1 MYNVSFYGKML
12 ADGPRIEAYVAAL
25 KRAVRPGSIVIDL
38 GSGPGF
44 FALLACQFGAAR
56 VYAIEPSDV
65 IEVARSAASA
75 NGFADR
81 ITCIQDLSIN
91 VELPEKADVIISDL
105 RGILPW
111 FQQHLPSIRD
121 ARERLMKPGGKLI
134 PQRDLLW
141 SSLVCAPQKYEEL
154 TAVWDDHRYDLD
166 FTAGRNLVVNSW
178 SKYRAGVEELLVE
191 PLKWHTINYQEFESP
206 DVAGRMSWKMTTSA
220 TTHGVLI
227 WFDTELDSE
236 NGFSNHPGQPELVY
250 GSAFFPFLEPIALA
264 AGDEVNINM
273 QADLIEKD
281 YVWRWNTSVTSALG
295 DPKRN
300 FKQSSFYSVP
310 LSRTKLQKRVGSF
323 VPTTNE
329 EGKITTFVLSLMDG
343 KFPLDEIAR
352 QVAEKF
358 PGKFADSRQAL
369 TAVSTLSEQYSED

>member
-1 MYNVSFYGKML
+1 MYNISFYGKMI
-12 ADGPRIEAYVAAL
+12 ADGPRVEAYVAAL
-25 KRAVRPGSIVIDL
+25 KRAVQPGSIVIDL

-91 VELPEKADVIISDL
+91 VELPEKADVVISDL

-121 ARERLMKPGGKLI
+121 ARERLTKPGGKLI

-141 SSLVCAPQKYEEL
+141 SALVSAPQKYEEL
-154 TAVWDDHRYDLD
+154 TAVWNDHRYDLD

-178 SKYRAGVEELLVE
+178 SKYRASVEEILVE
-191 PLKWHTINYQEFESP
+191 PLRWHTIDYHEFEGP
-206 DVAGRMSWKMTTSA
+206 DVAGKMSWKISNSA
-220 TTHGVLI
+220 TAHGVLI
-227 WFDTELDSE
+227 WFDTELDSDI
-236 NGFSNHPGQPELVY
+236 GFSNHPAQPELVY
-250 GSAFFPFLEPIALA
+250 GHAFFPFLEPIELE
-264 AGDEVNINM
+264 AGDEININI

-281 YVWRWNTSVTSALG
+281 YVWRWNTLVTSALG
-295 DPKRN
+295 NSKVN

-310 LSRTKLQKRVGSF
+310 LSRTKLRKQAGSF

-329 EGKITTFVLSLMDG
+329 EGKITAFVLSMMDG

-352 QVAEKF
+352 QVSEKF
-358 PGKFADSRQAL
+358 PESFADSRQAL
-369 TAVSTLSEQYSED
+369 TAVSTLSQQYSED